1 MKWPEFSELGER
13 LGIKAGDTV
22 ALVNAPSGYAQR
34 IPGTEGSSPERAD
47 AVIGFTS
54 RLGDLD
60 QLVAVY
66 VAALSG
72 RRAWIGYPKPGR
84 LTTDLRRDVLARDVR
99 KYGVQSV
106 GSVSIDR
113 TWSGLLLRPIET
125 DESAD
130 RHEDIDMA
138 WPGG

>member
-1 MKWPEFSELGER
+1 MKWPEFSELGRR

-22 ALVNAPSGYAQR
+22 ALVNAPSGYDQK
-34 IPGTEGSSPERAD
+34 IPGADGCSPERAD
-47 AVIGFTS
+47 AVIGFTA
-54 RLGDLD
+54 RRGDLD

-66 VAALSG
+66 VAALAG
-72 RRAWIGYPKPGR
+72 RRAWIGYPKPGG
-84 LTTDLRRDVLARDVR
+84 LATDLSRDLLARDVR

-106 GSVSIDR
+106 ESVPIDR

-125 DESAD
+125 EEAAAQQ
-130 RHEDIDMA
+130 EDIDMA